1 MRQIHLSNV
10 LSKIKTANI
19 NHRNEKFVV
28 PFMIP
33 GLTLC
38 AFSLLSVSPED
49 FSGVPVGVPVA
60 EKC

>member
-1 MRQIHLSNV
+1 
-10 LSKIKTANI
+10 
-19 NHRNEKFVV
+19 
-28 PFMIP
+28 MIP